1 MRKAARMTDKT
12 KDSAA
17 KNKGPRR
24 GKSLV
29 FLGGIVALAAVV
41 TFGLVGL
48 LVSIFEHK
56 QDAKNPVFLVV
67 EDRKSVG

>member
-17 KNKGPRR
+17 ENKGPGRS
-24 GKSLV
+24 KSLV
-29 FLGGIVALAAVV
+29 FLGGIIALAVVV

-56 QDAKNPVFLVV
+56 QEAKNPFFRVV
-67 EDRKSVG
+67 